1 VAETIE
7 FLRKIKM
14 PKKVKAIVITGNGT
28 NCEME
33 MAHAC
38 RQAGAD
44 QVDIVHISQLLYR
57 DKKLDD
63 YHFLNLPGGFLD
75 GDDLGSAKAGANRIL
90 HATIEGGK
98 GSRHERLHDQ
108 FSRFIAAGKLI
119 LGVCN
124 GFQLLVKLGTLPG
137 FDSHYF
143 RQTVTLSFNDFGR
156 FEDRWV
162 YLKINPASP
171 CVFTRGIQGLY
182 LPVRHGEGKF
192 ITQDRATMERL
203 HRDHHIVAQYSH
215 PDCQTVTM
223 DYPANPNGAIHA
235 IAGICNETGRIFGL
249 MPHPEAYL
257 HYTNHP
263 RWTREKLPVAGMG
276 LAVFKNAVRFIRS
289 KDF

>member
-1 VAETIE
+1 
-7 FLRKIKM
+7 M
-14 PKKVKAIVITGNGT
+14 PRKVKAIVITGNGT

-38 RQAGAD
+38 RLAGAD
-44 QVDIVHISQLLYR
+44 QVDIVHISRLLYSETR
-57 DKKLDD
+57 LDD

-90 HATIEGGK
+90 HARIRT
-98 GSRHERLHDQ
+98 ERSARKEKLQDQ
-108 FSRFIAAGKLI
+108 FSRFVQAGKLI

-137 FDSHYF
+137 FDGACF
-143 RQTVTLSFNDFGR
+143 RQAATLSFNDSGR

-162 YLKINPASP
+162 HLKPNPASP
-171 CVFTRGIQGLY
+171 CVFTKGVRKLY

-192 ITQDRATMERL
+192 MAMDGSALDRL
-203 HRDHHIVAQYSH
+203 HRNHHVVLQYSH
-215 PDCQTVTM
+215 EDCRTVAAE
-223 DYPANPNGAIHA
+223 YPANPNGAVDA

-263 RWTREKLPVAGMG
+263 RWTRERLPEEGMG
-276 LAVFKNAVRFIRS
+276 LALFKNAVRFIRS
-289 KDF
+289 REF

>member
-1 VAETIE
+1 
-7 FLRKIKM
+7 M
-14 PKKVKAIVITGNGT
+14 PRKVKAIVITGNGT
-28 NCEME
+28 NCETE

-38 RQAGAD
+38 RLAGAD

-57 DKKLDD
+57 EKKLDD

-90 HATIEGGK
+90 HAAIRTDPSAMPET
-98 GSRHERLHDQ
+98 LHDQ
-108 FSRFIAAGKLI
+108 FRRFIGAGKLI

-137 FDSHYF
+137 FDGDYF
-143 RQTVTLSFNDFGR
+143 RQTATLTFNDSGR

-162 YLKINPASP
+162 YLTANAASP
-171 CVFTRGIQGLY
+171 CIFTRGVKALY

-192 ITQDRATMERL
+192 IARDRATLKRL
-203 HRDHHIVAQYSH
+203 HEGRQVVLQYSDEH
-215 PDCQTVTM
+215 CKTATM
-223 DYPANPNGAIHA
+223 DYPENPNGAVDA
-235 IAGICNETGRIFGL
+235 IAGICDETGRIFGL

-263 RWTREKLPVAGMG
+263 RWTREKLPEAGMG
-276 LAVFKNAVRFIRS
+276 LALFKNAVKFIRS
-289 KDF
+289 RAF